1 MLLDVI
7 PNRKKPFVPG
17 YHSPSPLP
25 RIKGRSKTRRTLA
38 PIQRRRPPPLPQ
50 SARNAVPVAPSGMK
64 IQGRQEPPRSGGR
77 VWIFHCSV
85 VRIRKPGIMK
95 GRIWLFGQSSRR
107 GGPPPPPVIPQAR
120 KRACFYFFRAMPGK
134 GFPTPLKAKLL
145 PYGSLPAHASRAER
159 TALLAARGP
168 IRPPCHPASPIRL
181 RSPLQD
187 NPEPA

>member
-107 GGPPPPPVIPQAR
+107 GG
-120 KRACFYFFRAMPGK
+120 RAVECGGLENRFTRNPGNEGSNPSSSASNPAGSETGLLLFFPRVANRA
-134 GFPTPLKAKLL
+134 
-145 PYGSLPAHASRAER
+145 
-159 TALLAARGP
+159 GP
-168 IRPPCHPASPIRL
+168 IPTLSCGNAH
-181 RSPLQD
+181 RS
-187 NPEPA
+187 